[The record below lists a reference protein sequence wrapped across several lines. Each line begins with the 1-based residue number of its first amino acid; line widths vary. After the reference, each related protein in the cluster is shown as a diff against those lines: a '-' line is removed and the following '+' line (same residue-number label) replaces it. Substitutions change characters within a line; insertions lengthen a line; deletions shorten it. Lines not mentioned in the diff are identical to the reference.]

1 MRAPRTGALLAV
13 VLLCTALV
21 GACTSGGHDDAVTP
35 TPASAAPT
43 PASAVPVALTTD
55 GAVPS
60 ITIGVVVSASSEPGQ
75 GGDWLGPAEGAQVA
89 AYRFNLAGAT
99 AVTLRVSDDQGTAE
113 GAAAA
118 VGQLAAQG
126 VSGVVL
132 ATSGS
137 HVTAALDAAD
147 AAGLPAL
154 LPYETDPT
162 ILDGH
167 ENRAWL
173 TGPYTEAL
181 DAAVSSALSQTGV
194 HAPFVVDVGG
204 ALPSTVS
211 AAQSYSYSDGADT
224 KPMTDA
230 LTDAAGA
237 GNAHA
242 QATVV
247 RAIEGT
253 GTALPIILTPQAR
266 SSAFPAALVEAG
278 GSLNAN
284 MTTVGIADSD
294 PAALSTGERAEG
306 LSAFLSAIRLMT
318 QDPGQT
324 DLFGAEAFSASS
336 ARTAD
341 ARAHDAVVALVRAAE
356 AAGSADPAKVGTA
369 LATLGLG
376 NADGLAGADL
386 TFTGRTALAPSSV
399 VALTATS
406 QDPGLRTL
414 PGGGVGPGLFWFATS
429 SKN

>member
-1 MRAPRTGALLAV
+1 M
-13 VLLCTALV
+13 
-21 GACTSGGHDDAVTP
+21 
-35 TPASAAPT
+35 
-43 PASAVPVALTTD
+43 
-55 GAVPS
+55 
-60 ITIGVVVSASSEPGQ
+60 
-75 GGDWLGPAEGAQVA
+75 
-89 AYRFNLAGAT
+89 
-99 AVTLRVSDDQGTAE
+99 
-113 GAAAA
+113 
-118 VGQLAAQG
+118 
-126 VSGVVL
+126 SGVVL

-162 ILDGH
+162 VLDGH

-194 HAPFVVDVGG
+194 HAPFVVDAGG

-211 AAQSYSYSDGADT
+211 ATQSYSYSDGADT

-237 GNAHA
+237 GSVDCVVIAGSAHA

-284 MTTVGIADSD
+284 MTTVGVAN
-294 PAALSTGERAEG
+294 
-306 LSAFLSAIRLMT
+306 F
-318 QDPGQT
+318 
-324 DLFGAEAFSASS
+324 FGYCIPFPT
-336 ARTAD
+336 R
-341 ARAHDAVVALVRAAE
+341 
-356 AAGSADPAKVGTA
+356 
-369 LATLGLG
+369 
-376 NADGLAGADL
+376 
-386 TFTGRTALAPSSV
+386 
-399 VALTATS
+399 
-406 QDPGLRTL
+406 
-414 PGGGVGPGLFWFATS
+414 
-429 SKN
+429 

>member
-89 AYRFNLAGAT
+89 AYRFNLAGTT

-137 HVTAALDAAD
+137 HVTAALDAAG

-162 ILDGH
+162 VLDGH

-194 HAPFVVDVGG
+194 HAPFVVDAGG

-211 AAQSYSYSDGADT
+211 AAQSHSYSDGADT

-230 LTDAAGA
+230 LTAAAGA
-237 GNAHA
+237 GSVDCVVIAGSAHA
-242 QATVV
+242 QATAV

-284 MTTVGIADSD
+284 MTTVGVADSD

-306 LSAFLSAIRLMT
+306 LSAFLGAIRLMA

-356 AAGSADPAKVGTA
+356 ATGSADPAKVGTA
-369 LATLGLG
+369 LASLRLG
-376 NADGLAGADL
+376 NADGLAGA
-386 TFTGRTALAPSSV
+386 APG
-399 VALTATS
+399 
-406 QDPGLRTL
+406 Q
-414 PGGGVGPGLFWFATS
+414 GLFWFATS